1 MTTDYAKRLKVAV
14 GHRLSEVRYEKY
26 GAAGASLVAI
36 TLGLP
41 LRTWLNYEA
50 GVTIPGEVLLR
61 FLEATRVD
69 AHWLLTGDGLKYR
82 TGAEPAPDRRSTR
95 RLSAETRAMAV

>member
-1 MTTDYAKRLKVAV
+1 MTTEYTKRLKLAVAN
-14 GHRLSEVRYEKY
+14 RLSEVRREKY
-26 GAAGASLVAI
+26 GAAGAPLLAI

-61 FLEATRVD
+61 FIETAQVD
-69 AHWLLTGDGLKYR
+69 AHWLLTGGGPKYR
-82 TGAEPAPDRRSTR
+82 SGETLASVRRSVR
-95 RLSAETRAMAV
+95 HAPSEIRATAV